1 MNSTNRASG
10 ALPRGDEAR
19 SHSESVSTVHRM
31 PTVPVTLRLTREQLK
46 TAERLASRSGVRYQ
60 TVLKKLITDGLSSW
74 ERAGRLKNWC

>member
-1 MNSTNRASG
+1 
-10 ALPRGDEAR
+10 
-19 SHSESVSTVHRM
+19 M